1 MLHTSRETQRGTN
14 SGTQIM
20 NIPRTILSGILA
32 LVATGLFAQ
41 SNVVFGKL
49 TAFNQF
55 PLQNIEVKSK
65 KAKTAVKSDSLGRFS
80 IVCME
85 NDVIQVRPKAFQAV
99 SRKVGPDTDSLEINL
114 VFIDTKSNRQLAT
127 GYGYIDQ
134 QDLTYA
140 MSHLDQENNEYCNY
154 SNIFDL
160 IKGRFP
166 GVTVSQTAVGGA
178 VYIRGTTSINLS
190 SEALYVVDGVVTS
203 SIEWIHPCDIRSIDV
218 LKDGMAAI
226 YGARGANGVVIIE
239 TKRGNN

>member
-1 MLHTSRETQRGTN
+1 
-14 SGTQIM
+14 M
-20 NIPRTILSGILA
+20 NITRTILSGILA
-32 LVATGLFAQ
+32 LLATGLFAQ

-49 TAFNQF
+49 TAFNQY
-55 PLQNIEVKSK
+55 PLQNIEVKAK

-85 NDVIQVRPKAFQAV
+85 NDVIQVRPKTFKSV
-99 SRKVGPDTDSLEINL
+99 TRKVGPDTDSLEINL

-140 MSHLDQENNEYCNY
+140 MSHLEQENNEYCNF

-166 GVTVSQTAVGGA
+166 GVTVTRTAIGGA
-178 VYIRGTTSINLS
+178 VYIRGATSINLS
-190 SEALYVVDGVVTS
+190 SEALYVVDGGVTS
-203 SIEWIHPCDIRSIDV
+203 NIEWIHPCDVRSIDV